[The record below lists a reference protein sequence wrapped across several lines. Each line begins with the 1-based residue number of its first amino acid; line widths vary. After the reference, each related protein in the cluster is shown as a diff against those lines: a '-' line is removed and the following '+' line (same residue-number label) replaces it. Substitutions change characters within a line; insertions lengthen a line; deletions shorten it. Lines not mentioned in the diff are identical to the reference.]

1 MQLRQIPTLGI
12 AGLTIAVA
20 LSTSSPFK
28 VFAQSTN
35 LQTFRQQALST
46 HNSLRQ
52 KHGAPPLVLDNTL
65 NNVAQ
70 GWADKLAATGKFQHS
85 NSKYGENLYYGWS
98 SQPGFDV
105 NGVSPV
111 QSWYDE
117 VKSYNY
123 SKPGFSMETGHFTQV
138 VWKNSKKL
146 GCGKA
151 KAKDGK
157 VFVVCNYDPPGNY
170 QNQFPQNVLPAK

>member
-1 MQLRQIPTLGI
+1 MKFWHTNFLGVVSLLGAI
-12 AGLTIAVA
+12 ALGTGTTYNVW
-20 LSTSSPFK
+20 
-28 VFAQSTN
+28 AQSTD

-52 KHGAPPLVLDNTL
+52 KHGSPPLVLDNSL
-65 NNVAQ
+65 NSVAQ
-70 GWADKLAATGKFQHS
+70 NWANQLATTGKFQHS
-85 NSKYGENLYYGWS
+85 NSKYGENLYYAWS
-98 SQPGFDV
+98 SQSGFDV
-105 NGVSPV
+105 NGVTPV
-111 QSWYDE
+111 QSWYNE

-123 SKPGFSMETGHFTQV
+123 SKPGFSMQTGHFTQV

-151 KAKDGK
+151 KSKDGK

-170 QNQFPQNVLPAK
+170 QGQFPKNVLPAK